1 MGGETVKID
10 AQTHIYGIIG
20 NPLGHT
26 FSPAMHNAAYEARHI
41 NAVYLA
47 FPVKNL
53 IQLKYSMKQWNIRGL
68 SVTIPYKISIRRLLD
83 RIDPLA
89 LQIGS
94 VNTILWGKT
103 GLLEGYNTDGP
114 GAIMALKKSQ
124 VQLSGKK
131 ILIIGSGGSARSI
144 AFALAQE
151 KPAEIGIM
159 ARNAMMAMQL
169 ARNLTLNS
177 ENPKVTLLLTDLK
190 QGLQKSLLEII
201 PQYGRK
207 WSSVRYNDPALLAD
221 YDLIINTT
229 PMGMKG
235 SESRELSP
243 LKAAEL
249 SKHQTVFDIVYNP
262 ANTPLLTLAKKK
274 RCQIVLGYK
283 MLLYQGVL
291 QFELFTGKPAPV
303 AAMEKALMAE
313 IKKVSK

>member
-1 MGGETVKID
+1 MKID
-10 AQTHIYGIIG
+10 AQTQIYGIIG

-26 FSPAMHNAAYEARHI
+26 FSPAMHNAAYENRKI

-53 IQLKYSMKQWNIRGL
+53 IQLKYSMRQWNIRGL

-89 LQIGS
+89 LQIGL

-124 VQLSGKK
+124 VPITDKK
-131 ILIIGSGGSARSI
+131 VLIIGSGGSARSI

-159 ARNAMMAMQL
+159 ARNPMMAMQL

-177 ENPKVTLLLTDLK
+177 KNPKVNLLFTEK
-190 QGLQKSLLEII
+190 KPSLQNSLLDLI
-201 PQYGRK
+201 PKSGRQ
-207 WSSVRYNDPALLAD
+207 WNSVRYNDPEILKA
-221 YDLIINTT
+221 YDLVINTT

-235 SESRELSP
+235 STSAAASP
-243 LKAAEL
+243 LSASEL

-262 ANTPLLTLAKKK
+262 AHTPLLKAAKAKK
-274 RCQIVLGYK
+274 CEIVLGYK

-291 QFELFTGKPAPV
+291 QFELFTGKTAPIK
-303 AAMEKALMAE
+303 AMEKALLAE
-313 IKKVSK
+313 IRKVS

>member
-1 MGGETVKID
+1 MKID
-10 AQTHIYGIIG
+10 AQTQIYGIIG

-26 FSPAMHNAAYEARHI
+26 FSPAMHNAAYENRKI

-53 IQLKYSMKQWNIRGL
+53 IQLKYSMRQWNIRGL

-124 VQLSGKK
+124 VTLAGKK
-131 ILIIGSGGSARSI
+131 VLIIGSGGSARSI
-144 AFALAQE
+144 AFAMAQE

-159 ARNAMMAMQL
+159 ARNPMMAMQL
-169 ARNLTLNS
+169 ARNLTLNLK
-177 ENPKVTLLLTDLK
+177 NPKVNLLFTEAK
-190 QGLQKSLLEII
+190 QSLQNSLLELI
-201 PQYGRK
+201 PQSGRK
-207 WSSVRYNDPALLAD
+207 WTSVRYNDPGMLSE

-235 SESRELSP
+235 SASAAASP

-262 ANTPLLTLAKKK
+262 AQTPLLKLAKARK
-274 RCQIVLGYK
+274 CNIVLGYK

-291 QFELFTGKPAPV
+291 QFELFTGKSAPIQ
-303 AAMEKALMAE
+303 AMEKALVTE
-313 IKKVSK
+313 IRKVS

>member
-1 MGGETVKID
+1 MKIN
-10 AQTHIYGIIG
+10 AQTRIYGIIG
-20 NPLGHT
+20 NPLSHT
-26 FSPAMHNAAYEARHI
+26 FSPAMHNAAFAARKI

-47 FPVKNL
+47 FPIRNL
-53 IQLKYSMKQWNIRGL
+53 IQLKYSMKFWNIQGL

-114 GAIMALKKSQ
+114 GAIMALKQQK
-124 VQLSGKK
+124 VPLKGKK
-131 ILIIGSGGSARSI
+131 ILVIGSGGSARSI

-151 KPAEIGIM
+151 KPEQIGIM

-169 ARNLTLNS
+169 ARNLTLNKD
-177 ENPKVTLLLTDLK
+177 NPKVVLHIRGTKMGLENTLAELMPQSGQNWQSRK
-190 QGLQKSLLEII
+190 FAAPEEI
-201 PQYGRK
+201 
-207 WSSVRYNDPALLAD
+207 AD

-235 SESRELSP
+235 SEAAGQSP
-243 LKAAEL
+243 LALHEL
-249 SKHQTVFDIVYNP
+249 HKSQTVFDIVYNP
-262 ANTPLLTLAKKK
+262 ARTPLLRLAQK
-274 RCQIVLGYK
+274 RGCDIVLGYK

-291 QFELFTGKPAPV
+291 QFELFTGKSAPIKQ
-303 AAMEKALMAE
+303 MEKALMAE
-313 IKKVSK
+313 IKRAL

>member
-1 MGGETVKID
+1 MKID
-10 AQTHIYGIIG
+10 ATTQIYGIIG

-26 FSPAMHNAAYEARHI
+26 FSPAMHNAGYEARKI

-53 IQLKYSMKQWNIRGL
+53 IQLKYSMRQWNIRGL

-114 GAIMALKKSQ
+114 GAMMALRKSQ
-124 VQLSGKK
+124 VELAGKK

-159 ARNAMMAMQL
+159 ARNPMMAMQL
-169 ARNLTLNS
+169 ARNLTLNR
-177 ENPKVTLLLTDLK
+177 ENPKVTLLFTEGK
-190 QGLQKSLLEII
+190 QSLQNSLVDFM
-201 PQYGRK
+201 PQSGRK
-207 WSSVRYNDPALLAD
+207 WTSVRYNDAGMLEG
-221 YDLIINTT
+221 YDIIINTT

-235 SESRELSP
+235 SVSVQQSP

-262 ANTPLLTLAKKK
+262 AQTPLIKAAKAK
-274 RCQIVLGYK
+274 RCEIVLGYK

-303 AAMEKALMAE
+303 AAMEKALIAE
-313 IKKVSK
+313 IKKVS

>member
-1 MGGETVKID
+1 MKID
-10 AQTHIYGIIG
+10 AQTQIYGIIG

-26 FSPAMHNAAYEARHI
+26 FSPAMHNAAYENRKI

-53 IQLKYSMKQWNIRGL
+53 IQLKYSMRQWNIRGL

-124 VQLSGKK
+124 VPIAGKK
-131 ILIIGSGGSARSI
+131 VLIIGSGGSARSI

-159 ARNAMMAMQL
+159 ARNPMMSMQL
-169 ARNLTLNS
+169 ARNLTLNRK
-177 ENPKVTLLLTDLK
+177 NPKVNLLFTEKKQTL
-190 QGLQKSLLEII
+190 QNSLLELI
-201 PQYGRK
+201 PQSGRQ
-207 WSSVRYNDPALLAD
+207 WTSLRYNDPDMLKA

-235 SESRELSP
+235 STSAAASP
-243 LKAAEL
+243 LSAAEL

-262 ANTPLLTLAKKK
+262 AQTPLLKTAKAKK
-274 RCQIVLGYK
+274 CEIVLGYK

-291 QFELFTGKPAPV
+291 QFELFTGKTAPV
-303 AAMEKALMAE
+303 KAMEKALVAE
-313 IKKVSK
+313 IRKVS

>member
-1 MGGETVKID
+1 MKID
-10 AQTHIYGIIG
+10 AQTEIFGIIG

-26 FSPAMHNAAYEARHI
+26 FSPAMHNAAYESRKI

-53 IQLKYSMKQWNIRGL
+53 IQLKYSMRQWNIRGL

-114 GAIMALKKSQ
+114 GAIMALRKSQ
-124 VQLSGKK
+124 VPIAGKK
-131 ILIIGSGGSARSI
+131 VLIIGSGGSARSI

-159 ARNAMMAMQL
+159 ARNPMMAMQL
-169 ARNLTLNS
+169 ARNLTLNRK
-177 ENPKVTLLLTDLK
+177 NPKVNLLFTEKK
-190 QGLQKSLLEII
+190 QSLQNSLLELI
-201 PQYGRK
+201 PQSGRQ
-207 WSSVRYNDPALLAD
+207 WNSLRYNDPEMLSE

-235 SESRELSP
+235 SASAATSP
-243 LKAAEL
+243 LSAAEL

-262 ANTPLLTLAKKK
+262 AQTPLLKTAKAKK
-274 RCQIVLGYK
+274 CNIVLGYK

-291 QFELFTGKPAPV
+291 QFELFTGKTAPIE
-303 AAMEKALMAE
+303 AMEKALTAE
-313 IKKVSK
+313 IRKVS

>member
-1 MGGETVKID
+1 MKID
-10 AQTHIYGIIG
+10 AHTQIYGIIG

-26 FSPAMHNAAYEARHI
+26 FSPAMHNAAYADRKI

-53 IQLKYSMKQWNIRGL
+53 IQLKYSMRQWNIRGL

-114 GAIMALKKSQ
+114 GAVMALKKSQ
-124 VQLSGKK
+124 VTLAGKK

-144 AFALAQE
+144 AFAIAQE

-159 ARNAMMAMQL
+159 ARNPMMAMQL
-169 ARNLTLNS
+169 ARNLTLNRK
-177 ENPKVTLLLTDLK
+177 NPKVNLLVTAGK
-190 QGLQKSLLEII
+190 QSLQNSIFELI
-201 PQYGRK
+201 PQSGHK
-207 WSSVRYNDPALLAD
+207 WTSLRYNDPEMLRE

-235 SESRELSP
+235 SPASAESPLAARELF
-243 LKAAEL
+243 
-249 SKHQTVFDIVYNP
+249 KHQTIFDIVYNP
-262 ANTPLLTLAKKK
+262 AQTPLLKIAKAKK
-274 RCQIVLGYK
+274 CNIVLGYK

-291 QFELFTGKPAPV
+291 QFELFTGKTAPIK
-303 AAMEKALMAE
+303 AMEKALVAE
-313 IKKVSK
+313 IRKVS